1 MAIKP
6 PFCLHGLIAVY
17 LNEHGWYRIDARGN
31 KAGVDAQFSPPIEQ
45 LAFST
50 NIDGE
55 FDFPE
60 IWSEPLP
67 AVVRVL
73 QAAESVQTLATCL
86 PDTSPDERGC
96 PIRC

>member
-60 IWSEPLP
+60 IWSERKRPK
-67 AVVRVL
+67 
-73 QAAESVQTLATCL
+73 C
-86 PDTSPDERGC
+86 C
-96 PIRC
+96 